1 MMVVE
6 FFGVGGIN
14 QLGGTRKPDRPE
26 NTQKADKAEKKGTK
40 FSSAIKDQNDVQSPE
55 ESMAAARAEKVRAL
69 KEQVANGTYQPDLDK
84 VAASILKFVV
94 EDQ

>member
-14 QLGGTRKPDRPE
+14 QLGGARKPERPE
-26 NTQKADKAEKKGTK
+26 NTQKTDKAEKKGTK
-40 FSSAIKDQNDVQSPE
+40 FSSAIQDSNDVQSPE
-55 ESMAAARAEKVRAL
+55 QSMAAARSEKVQAL